1 MNNTTTE
8 TNCDEPNWYSY
19 ISYGLNVVLLITT
32 IVSEWMGNSKCKANG
47 IVDSIKRSVSRRMND
62 VNTSVEDKINNTIL
76 NNTELIFKL
85 VEKIQAMK
93 EPPLNNNLNRVEVMI

>member
-1 MNNTTTE
+1 
-8 TNCDEPNWYSY
+8 
-19 ISYGLNVVLLITT
+19 
-32 IVSEWMGNSKCKANG
+32 MGNSKCSKANG
-47 IVDSIKRSVSRRMND
+47 IVDSIKRSVSRRMTD

-93 EPPLNNNLNRVEVMI
+93 EPPLNKNNLNRVEVMI